1 MRVSTVAAATVALL
15 ALPIAAQ
22 QPTPSPAIRSVRTFD
37 LQRAALKPA
46 LAGQLTVDQVKGK
59 NGYGPGFAVPLGDRV
74 TVAQLAEFSLETRD
88 LCRLSLSVYPDA
100 NPATGIFYYRPK
112 RYALRFDPQDGYF
125 MTVDYKGSTTEG
137 KNVLVQARL
146 TPGAGTN

>member
-1 MRVSTVAAATVALL
+1 VRVSTVAAATVALL

-22 QPTPSPAIRSVRTFD
+22 QPTPSSPMKFMKAPD
-37 LQRAALKPA
+37 LQRAVVKPN

-88 LCRLSLSVYPDA
+88 LCRLSLSVYPTPTRRQA
-100 NPATGIFYYRPK
+100 S
-112 RYALRFDPQDGYF
+112 
-125 MTVDYKGSTTEG
+125 STTS
-137 KNVLVQARL
+137 QSATHFAS
-146 TPGAGTN
+146 TPGRLLHDRGLQRQHD